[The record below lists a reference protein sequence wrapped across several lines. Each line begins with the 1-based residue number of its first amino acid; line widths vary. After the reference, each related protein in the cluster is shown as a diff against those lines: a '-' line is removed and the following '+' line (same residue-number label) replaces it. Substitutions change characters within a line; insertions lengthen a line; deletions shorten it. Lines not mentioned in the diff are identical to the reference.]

1 MRSAKADL
9 VKGGKEWDALREN
22 PEFQA
27 LVEKVREV
35 GDYLYVLKK
44 SPAYREDARPMPAF
58 TYQSATDS
66 NLVRVRRYFNLDSIA
81 GDGDEIS
88 QIKNLMYWLHDAIRH
103 DGGSMWP
110 DCARNSIA
118 MYELCKREG
127 RGLNC
132 RFLAQVLSEMYLAM
146 GFPSR
151 FVTCQSKA
159 YDTDTDCHVINMV
172 WSRQLGKWIWM
183 DASFAAYVTDENGLL
198 LHPGEVRER
207 LIKGLPLVLNEDAN
221 WNHKTKQTK
230 EGYLENYMAK
240 NLYMLDA
247 HLESQF
253 ETEPADG
260 SGSPRMYLVPEGFWP
275 LSGHTTYD
283 DRYFWQAP

>member
-1 MRSAKADL
+1 
-9 VKGGKEWDALREN
+9 
-22 PEFQA
+22 
-27 LVEKVREV
+27 
-35 GDYLYVLKK
+35 
-44 SPAYREDARPMPAF
+44 
-58 TYQSATDS
+58 
-66 NLVRVRRYFNLDSIA
+66 
-81 GDGDEIS
+81 
-88 QIKNLMYWLHDAIRH
+88 
-103 DGGSMWP
+103 MWP

-240 NLYMLDA
+240 NLYMLVYKRILSDVRKA
-247 HLESQF
+247 CERKYPQRPILVHAYATQRVYAEYAYKLASGKLAF
-253 ETEPADG
+253 PKLYKHVAPAGD
-260 SGSPRMYLVPEGFWP
+260 YLRLRVLPHQLYRFINAACFIQRLYVIHA
-275 LSGHTTYD
+275 LSLLIK
-283 DRYFWQAP
+283 

>member
-1 MRSAKADL
+1 
-9 VKGGKEWDALREN
+9 
-22 PEFQA
+22 
-27 LVEKVREV
+27 
-35 GDYLYVLKK
+35 
-44 SPAYREDARPMPAF
+44 MPAF

-88 QIKNLMYWLHDAIRH
+88 QIKNLMYWLPDAIRH

-151 FVTCQSKA
+151 FVTCP
-159 YDTDTDCHVINMV
+159 V
-172 WSRQLGKWIWM
+172 
-183 DASFAAYVTDENGLL
+183 
-198 LHPGEVRER
+198 
-207 LIKGLPLVLNEDAN
+207 
-221 WNHKTKQTK
+221 
-230 EGYLENYMAK
+230 
-240 NLYMLDA
+240 
-247 HLESQF
+247 ES
-253 ETEPADG
+253 
-260 SGSPRMYLVPEGFWP
+260 V
-275 LSGHTTYD
+275 
-283 DRYFWQAP
+283 

>member
-1 MRSAKADL
+1 M
-9 VKGGKEWDALREN
+9 
-22 PEFQA
+22 
-27 LVEKVREV
+27 
-35 GDYLYVLKK
+35 
-44 SPAYREDARPMPAF
+44 
-58 TYQSATDS
+58 
-66 NLVRVRRYFNLDSIA
+66 RRYFNLDSIA
-81 GDGDEIS
+81 GGGDEIS

-103 DGGSMWP
+103 DGGSGRP

-132 RFLAQVLSEMYLAM
+132 RFLAQVLNEMYLAM

-198 LHPGEVRER
+198 LHLGEVRER
-207 LIKGLPLVLNEDAN
+207 LIKGSILNN
-221 WNHKTKQTK
+221 LKMTMRMHK
-230 EGYLENYMAK
+230 
-240 NLYMLDA
+240 
-247 HLESQF
+247 
-253 ETEPADG
+253 
-260 SGSPRMYLVPEGFWP
+260 
-275 LSGHTTYD
+275 
-283 DRYFWQAP
+283 